1 MSSEQRTLMFV
12 GAHPDDE
19 SFGLGG
25 TLARY
30 ALAGFKVYYAC
41 ATRGE
46 VGDIAPEFMQGYTNP
61 GDCRWDELS
70 CAAKELGL
78 AGVIHLGYRDSGMP
92 GSVDNTHPEAL
103 AAAPLEE
110 VTGRVV
116 KVLRELRPQVVITFD
131 PIGGYRHPDHIAI
144 HLATV
149 EAFKAAADPSRY
161 PEHGPA
167 YQPQKLYYAVFSR
180 AFLKMAVRMMRLFRR
195 DPRRFG
201 RNADID
207 LVSLTEVEYPPTVY
221 IEVRGEAARRR
232 DAASACHKSQLD
244 EGTNRRGLAGA
255 VARLMQNRDGFM
267 RVVPPVVPGR
277 RERDLFE
284 GVQLEAPTPP
294 R

>member
-1 MSSEQRTLMFV
+1 MAPNLTLIFV

-30 ALAGFKVYYAC
+30 AAEGVKTYYAC

-46 VGDIAPEFMQGYTNP
+46 VGTIAPEFMHGYATA
-61 GDCRWDELS
+61 GDCRWDELT

-78 AGVIHLGYRDSGMP
+78 TGVIHLGYRDSGMP
-92 GSVDNTHPEAL
+92 GSDDNKHPEAL

-116 KVLRELRPQVVITFD
+116 KVLRELKPQVVVTFD

-149 EAFKAAADPSRY
+149 AAFQAAGDPARF

-167 YQPQKLYYAVFSR
+167 YQPQKLYYTVFPR
-180 AFLKMAVRMMRLFRR
+180 GFLKLVVKLLPLFGR

-201 RNADID
+201 RNGDID
-207 LVSLTEVEYPPTVY
+207 IASLAEVDYPPTVY
-221 IEVRGEAARRR
+221 IPVRGEAARRR

-244 EGTNRRGLAGA
+244 EGNNRRSVIGM
-255 VARLMQNRDGFM
+255 VARLLQNRDGFM
-267 RVVPPVVPGR
+267 RVVPPVVHGQ
-277 RERDLFE
+277 RERDLFD
-284 GVQLEAPTPP
+284 GVS
-294 R
+294 

>member
-1 MSSEQRTLMFV
+1 MSAQRALIFV

-25 TLARY
+25 TLAKY
-30 ALAGFKVYYAC
+30 AGAGVKVYYAC

-46 VGDIAPEFMQGYTNP
+46 VGTIDAKYMTGYTEP
-61 GDCRWDELS
+61 GDCRWDELT
-70 CAAKELGL
+70 CASRELGL
-78 AGVIHLGYRDSGMP
+78 SGVIHLGYRDSGMP
-92 GSVDNTHPEAL
+92 GSPDNHHPQAL

-116 KVLRELRPQVVITFD
+116 KVLRELRPEVVITFD

-149 EAFKAAADPSRY
+149 AAFQAAADPARF

-167 YQPQKLYYAVFSR
+167 YQPRKLYYTVFSR
-180 AFLKMAVRMMRLFRR
+180 GFLKLAVRLLPLFGRN
-195 DPRRFG
+195 PRRFG
-201 RNADID
+201 RNGDID
-207 LVSLTEVEYPPTVY
+207 LVSLTEVEYPATVY
-221 IEVRGEAARRR
+221 IDVRGDAARRR
-232 DAASACHKSQLD
+232 DAASGCHKSQLS
-244 EGTNRRGLAGA
+244 EGQNGRGLIGL
-255 VARLMQNRDGFM
+255 VARLLQNRDAFM
-267 RVVPPVVPGR
+267 RVQPPIVPGGP

-284 GVQLEAPTPP
+284 GV

>member
-1 MSSEQRTLMFV
+1 MSSERTLLFV

-25 TLARY
+25 TLAHY
-30 ALAGFKVYYAC
+30 AGAGVKVYYVC

-46 VGDIAPEFMQGYTNP
+46 VGTIAPEYLQGYASP
-61 GDCRWDELS
+61 GDCRWDELT
-70 CAAKELGL
+70 CAAQALGL
-78 AGVIHLGYRDSGMP
+78 TGVIHLGYRDSGMP
-92 GSVDNTHPEAL
+92 GSPDNHHPEAL

-149 EAFKAAADPSRY
+149 AAFQAAANPARF
-161 PEHGPA
+161 PEHGSA
-167 YQPQKLYYAVFSR
+167 YQPQKLYYIVFSR
-180 AFLKMAVRMMRLFRR
+180 AFLKLVVRVLPFFGR

-207 LVSLTEVEYPPTVY
+207 IASLVEVDYPPTVY
-221 IEVRGEAARRR
+221 IPVRGEAARRR
-232 DAASACHKSQLD
+232 DTASACHRSQLD
-244 EGTNRRGLAGA
+244 EGTNGRGVMGT
-255 VARLMQNRDGFM
+255 VARLLQNRDGFM
-267 RVVPPVVPGR
+267 RVYPPLERGQPP
-277 RERDLFE
+277 ERDLFE
-284 GVQLEAPTPP
+284 GV